1 MGKEEINL
9 SLFTNNLT
17 VFIENFQ
24 KSIRKLL
31 KLINEFSKFTGYKI
45 NIQKSVLLKSS
56 NEKS

>member
-31 KLINEFSKFTGYKI
+31 KLINKFSKFTRYKI
-45 NIQKSVLLKSS
+45 NIQKSVLLNSS